1 MYYVGCD
8 LHKFSTYFYVVDS
21 QGKCILNKSIPN
33 EPDLLHKFLSS
44 LPTPFK
50 LAVEATYNWYFFI
63 DIVASYTKEYYLT
76 NPLYL
81 KAFAKRNKKTDKIDA
96 KLIANILRIGY
107 LPEVYIVNKK
117 TQRDREVLRQRMKV
131 IQDRCRIIFRL
142 KALLDKLGEKSTGNF
157 ATKKRLENIKT
168 KHLPKEYQHIIKEYC
183 EQIISLLQAENR
195 TDSVIQELVSKD
207 NEAKL
212 LTTIDGIGEF
222 SALLI
227 KSEIA
232 DINRFRNFDKLCSYA
247 GLAPR
252 VHQSGNKCTIGSL
265 SKNRRKHLQWI
276 LLEISY
282 QFMCRNEKY
291 RNKFER
297 IREQKPYNKAKVVIA
312 RDLLKIV
319 YRVLK
324 TKKPYYKE
332 QNQTMASCA
341 VCGV

>member
-8 LHKFSTYFYVVDS
+8 LHKFSTYFYVIDS
-21 QGKCILNKSIPN
+21 RGKCILNKSIPN
-33 EPDLLHKFLSS
+33 ETALLHKFLSS
-44 LPTPFK
+44 IPTPFK

-63 DIVASYTKEYYLT
+63 DIVAGYTDNYYLT

-81 KAFAKRNKKTDKIDA
+81 KAFAKQNKKTDKIDA

-117 TQRDREVLRQRMKV
+117 TQRDREVLRQRMKI

-142 KALLDKLGEKSTGNF
+142 KCLLDKLGEKSTGDF
-157 ATKKRLENIKT
+157 ATIKRLENIET
-168 KHLPKEYQHIIKEYC
+168 EHLSQEYQHIIKEYRK
-183 EQIISLLQAENR
+183 QIIELLQAENR
-195 TDSVIQELVSKD
+195 TDLVVRKLVESD
-207 NEAKL
+207 QEAKL
-212 LTTIDGIGEF
+212 LTTIDGVGEF

-232 DINRFRNFDKLCSYA
+232 DIDRFKTFDKLCSYA

-252 VHQSGNKCTIGSL
+252 IHQSGDKCIIGSL

-282 QFMCRNEKY
+282 QFIRQNEKY
-291 RNKFER
+291 RNKFKR
-297 IREQKPYNKAKVVIA
+297 IKEQKTYNKAKVVIA
-312 RDLLKIV
+312 RDLLKII

-341 VCGV
+341 VSGV